1 MSSKWA
7 MMLQMTLLL
16 HILLPKKSRPLLMS
30 DSLQHPAAAAA
41 KSLQSCYNILH
52 IPSSHTQA
60 WNAYE
65 DYNRSDGVLSDL
77 LQTRLLHLQIQEK
90 TSKQNKTK

>member
-30 DSLQHPAAAAA
+30 DSLQHPAAAA

>member
-1 MSSKWA
+1 MPSKWA
-7 MMLQMTLLL
+7 MLQMTLLL
-16 HILLPKKSRPLLMS
+16 HILLPKKSRPLLTS

-41 KSLQSCYNILH
+41 PKSLQLCYNILH

-77 LQTRLLHLQIQEK
+77 LQTRLLHLQVQEK